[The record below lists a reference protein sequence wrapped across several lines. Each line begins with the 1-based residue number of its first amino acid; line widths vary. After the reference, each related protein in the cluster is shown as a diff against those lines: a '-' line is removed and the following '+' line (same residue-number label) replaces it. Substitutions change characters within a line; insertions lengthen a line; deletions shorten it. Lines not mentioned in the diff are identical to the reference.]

1 MGAWE
6 LTGTEGKTGDDGDQ
20 RVEKQ
25 VPRKL
30 TGPGAFIEDVPHI
43 RPAVKPNIDIH
54 RRARGTGGALHSRVT
69 PRRYGDRRGT
79 YPDHKLGAPGHCVPH
94 ADLASQAT
102 GGDDAIIGGVKLDD
116 PRCTGVA
123 V

>member
-1 MGAWE
+1 MGA
-6 LTGTEGKTGDDGDQ
+6 DGDGGKD
-20 RVEKQ
+20 RGRRRPASREA
-25 VPRKL
+25 
-30 TGPGAFIEDVPHI
+30 GPQKAEGAWGVHIEDVPHI